1 MASVWSWEDMKAA
14 YKQGWGPFYHDDGGY
29 LICKLDDPKMVAWE
43 HGLGAFNGTVFDS
56 DDAAEEFVKKKAA
69 EGDDLCKRA
78 LQFVADNRS
87 RVYDEDYNPGDKP
100 TVELVS
106 GKWRIGHYTVKGTS
120 KLAAVLK
127 REDLVTQFSGDD
139 DPDVPSA
146 FDRAVI
152 WTRDVAG
159 REHRGEV

>member
-1 MASVWSWEDMKAA
+1 MASTWSLKDLEEA
-14 YKQGWGPFYHDDGGY
+14 YKQGWGPFHHDDGGY
-29 LICKLDDPKMVAWE
+29 LICKLDDPDNACWE
-43 HGLGAFNGTVFDS
+43 RNLGEFKGTVFDS
-56 DDAAEEFVKKKAA
+56 DDAAEEYVKRKAA

-87 RVYDEDYNPGDKP
+87 RVYDEDYNPGERP
-100 TVELVS
+100 TVEEVP
-106 GKWRIGHYTVKGTS
+106 GKHRIGHYTVTGTS
-120 KLAAVLK
+120 KLAAVQK
-127 REDLVTQFSGDD
+127 RESLIMQFSGND